1 MKTLRY
7 IGLALLTVVLS
18 ANFTACSDD
27 DDGDYNAVKKIHVET
42 AGSLSTL
49 ITAEEATQITDLT
62 LSGYINGTDVNLIK
76 KMIGLKRVDF
86 TGLHIVGGGEH
97 YDYAGNYPNYD
108 YYYTHDNIFPAK
120 CFWGFQQLSEIK
132 LPNSITEIG
141 EFAFKDCAGLASVE
155 ILNGVTKIGECAFY
169 GCGNL
174 ASVKIPNSVTEIGSR
189 AFTDCTELTSVEIS
203 NSITGLDDIFT
214 NCASLTHVKI
224 PNGVTKIQGTFEACT
239 SLISVEIP
247 NSVTVI
253 DWGAFNGCTS
263 LASIEIPNS
272 VTKIGSATFN
282 SCSALKEVHIKS
294 STPPDVAEYAFSTY
308 AYVTL
313 YVPVGSKNAYM
324 QHEIWGKFGNIIEE

>member
-253 DWGAFNGCTS
+253 DWGAF
-263 LASIEIPNS
+263 
-272 VTKIGSATFN
+272 FN
-282 SCSALKEVHIKS
+282 SI
-294 STPPDVAEYAFSTY
+294 
-308 AYVTL
+308 
-313 YVPVGSKNAYM
+313 
-324 QHEIWGKFGNIIEE
+324 